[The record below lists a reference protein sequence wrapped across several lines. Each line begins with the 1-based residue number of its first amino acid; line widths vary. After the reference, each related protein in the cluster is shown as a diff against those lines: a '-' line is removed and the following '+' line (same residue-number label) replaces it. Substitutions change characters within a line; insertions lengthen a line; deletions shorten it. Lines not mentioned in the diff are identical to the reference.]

1 MDSPTLTEGTMR
13 VTIKDVLELRK
24 QLDFINT
31 GMFVSILPDEMI
43 DLHPEDNEILEAVGY
58 LVDDLYYSIH
68 RDVRRPETPLSAP
81 DARVVKTINDLC
93 FNVVAHAM
101 YELWAAITRPPTDT
115 DRVRR
120 ALEVCKDFEK
130 FLLATF
136 PDPDEDG

>member
-1 MDSPTLTEGTMR
+1 MDSPTFTEGTMR

-43 DLHPEDNEILEAVGY
+43 DLHPEDNEVLEAVGY
-58 LVDDLYYSIH
+58 LVDELYYSIY

-81 DARVVKTINDLC
+81 EPRVVRTINDLC

-101 YELWAAITRPPTDT
+101 YELWAATTRPPTDT

-120 ALEVCKDFEK
+120 ALEVCSDFEK

-136 PDPDEDG
+136 PNPDEDG